1 MGSSPNLALG
11 WVPVPVCVLARFRP
25 LMLSFSLKELAL
37 EAVLIMKFGDLPSDR
52 HQPGSGGH

>member
-1 MGSSPNLALG
+1 
-11 WVPVPVCVLARFRP
+11 
-25 LMLSFSLKELAL
+25 MLSFSLKELAL